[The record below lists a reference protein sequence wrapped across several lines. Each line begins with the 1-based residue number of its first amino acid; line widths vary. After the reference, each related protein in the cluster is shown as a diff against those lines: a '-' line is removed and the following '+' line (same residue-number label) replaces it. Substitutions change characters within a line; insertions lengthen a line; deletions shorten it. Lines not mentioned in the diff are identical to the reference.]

1 MNAAEPLRWGHDH
14 ATRRGTRSLADVGNA
29 FLGRPPGIYRDERR
43 IVAGRTE
50 VVWREAWRD
59 AGWTQTELVETLCRL
74 HQQLFDWDAHY
85 FLPDD
90 EIAVIMWD
98 PSTDLRYVH
107 FANECEELLGIDI
120 NDCASVD
127 RETATLRE
135 LAAEIESL
143 TARSPTPDRSAQAP
157 PSAAGTLTVLLLLA
171 TSLVSMVAGRQL
183 YRALSPD
190 GLIELVDFV
199 LPVVTGVMILVAAI
213 ALADRNARRRR
224 WRRVCVALLACAVVA
239 LATGAAFGWL
249 SL

>member
-1 MNAAEPLRWGHDH
+1 MDAAEPLRWSHDH
-14 ATRRGTRSLADVGNA
+14 ARRRGTRSLADVGNA

-59 AGWTQTELVETLCRL
+59 AGWTQTATIQSLCRL
-74 HQQLFDWDAHY
+74 LQQHFDWDAHY

-120 NDCASVD
+120 NDCASVN

-135 LAAEIESL
+135 LATEIESL
-143 TARSPTPDRSAQAP
+143 SARSAQAP
-157 PSAAGTLTVLLLLA
+157 PSAAGSLTVLLLLA
-171 TSLVSMVAGRQL
+171 TAIISMVAGRQL
-183 YRALSPD
+183 HRARSPD
-190 GLIELVDFV
+190 GLIELVDF
-199 LPVVTGVMILVAAI
+199 LLLVVTGVTILVAVIAI
-213 ALADRNARRRR
+213 VDRNARRRR
-224 WRRVCVALLACAVVA
+224 WRRVFVALLACAVVP
-239 LATGAAFGWL
+239 LATGVAFGWL
-249 SL
+249 GL